1 MGGIAGPP
9 GYFRSTTWAGVIV
22 GINVGTINGIGGGTE
37 IFLGAITGGGGAGAG
52 VGAGVGVVIVVGI
65 TDGV

>member
-1 MGGIAGPP
+1 M
-9 GYFRSTTWAGVIV
+9 
-22 GINVGTINGIGGGTE
+22 NVGTINGIGGGTE

-65 TDGV
+65 TDGVWWIACCRILAMDSIELFVASP